1 MFFVR
6 KLAARGDAHQ
16 DPPHFH
22 WLFATGVTLSCCVL
36 LPTGLHSPTGGQ
48 AYINGYEIS
57 QDMVLIRRSLGLCP
71 QHDVLFDNMTVEEHL
86 HFYAG
91 VSLALSRGAALGEAP
106 GLLEVRNSGEIYQV
120 GPKMIRGWNI
130 SALEPGWE
138 S

>member
-1 MFFVR
+1 MYPSLSRRHTCSVFWQKAGGGGCSSGPSTFP
-6 KLAARGDAHQ
+6 LA
-16 DPPHFH
+16 FS
-22 WLFATGVTLSCCVL
+22 TGVTLRRCVP

-91 VSLALSRGAALGEAP
+91 VSLALSRGQPWGRHLG
-106 GLLEVRNSGEIYQV
+106 S
-120 GPKMIRGWNI
+120 
-130 SALEPGWE
+130 
-138 S
+138 